1 MPEIMMALG
10 EFRFALDTAAYDQL
24 RRSDSY
30 RWQGQ
35 DRLGRRPAQQ
45 FTGHGPSTVELE
57 GTIYPAFRGG
67 LGQITAMREAADA
80 GTPLEMVDG
89 TGRVWGLW
97 CILDLRETQAVFL
110 ADGVP
115 RKLEFSIK
123 LVAYGEDA

>member
-10 EFRFALDTAAYDQL
+10 DFRYALDTAAYDQL
-24 RRSDSY
+24 RRTDAY

-45 FTGHGPSTVELE
+45 FTGHGASTVELD

-89 TGRVWGLW
+89 TGRVWVSGAFSTSV
-97 CILDLRETQAVFL
+97 I
-110 ADGVP
+110 P
-115 RKLEFSIK
+115 RPCSLPTECRASWSSP
-123 LVAYGEDA
+123 